1 MIFVKPE
8 LVKQSQGGG
17 RPAPAMLCDQAV
29 KSQVS
34 INVEI
39 ADPTSLS
46 LPTFPSNFF
55 WYFMTYEVPVYHSLW
70 FELQVGDQS
79 RLMQVR
85 LI

>member
-8 LVKQSQGGG
+8 RVKQSQGGG
-17 RPAPAMLCDQAV
+17 RPVPAMLCDQAV

-39 ADPTSLS
+39 ADPTSPS
-46 LPTFPSNFF
+46 LPTFPFNFF
-55 WYFMTYEVPVYHSLW
+55 LVLYEVPLYHFLW